1 MTILDILNS
10 KIQNNANQKKALEI
24 IKETYM
30 PSVNNNYMLTV
41 NDDGELMVRIPSL
54 EKKDEY
60 VFSSFTEYQYPLVM
74 CMKIEEINNPEYYDY
89 IVSTFM
95 QEYKDKLQIFF
106 KDTTIV
112 DKLLEHLK
120 TTRKNIDNITYY
132 SAGFIFFLSL
142 LLCIFNISGIAK
154 TLMILGILTGFLL
167 SMYLQFNKENQ
178 IKKIIDGYTSLINT
192 DWYSQ
197 LLKKQ
202 YIFFC
207 NFMG

>member
-89 IVSTFM
+89 IVHTFM
-95 QEYKDKLQIFF
+95 HEYKDKLEVYF
-106 KDTTIV
+106 KDIDSV
-112 DKLLEHLK
+112 DKLLVRLK
-120 TTRKNIDNITYY
+120 STRKTIDYITYVC
-132 SAGFIFFLSL
+132 AGLTIL
-142 LLCIFNISGIAK
+142 LGIILCIFNVSGLTKHVMVTGIIAS
-154 TLMILGILTGFLL
+154 FAL
-167 SMYLQFNKENQ
+167 SIYVQFNKENQ
-178 IKKIIDGYTSLINT
+178 IKKIIDGYISIINT
-192 DWYSQ
+192 DWYND

-202 YIFFC
+202 YAFLC
-207 NFMG
+207 NLIG

>member
-10 KIQNNANQKKALEI
+10 KIHNNANQKKALEI

-30 PSVNNNYMLTV
+30 PSVNNNYMLIV

-89 IVSTFM
+89 IVHTFM
-95 QEYKDKLQIFF
+95 HEYKDKLEVYF
-106 KDTTIV
+106 KDIDSV
-112 DKLLEHLK
+112 DKLLIHLK
-120 TTRKNIDNITYY
+120 STRKTIDYITYVC
-132 SAGFIFFLSL
+132 AGLTIL
-142 LLCIFNISGIAK
+142 LGIILCIFNVSGITKHTIVA
-154 TLMILGILTGFLL
+154 GIIISFAL
-167 SMYLQFNKENQ
+167 SIYVQFNKENQ
-178 IKKIIDGYTSLINT
+178 IKKIIDGYISIINT
-192 DWYSQ
+192 DWYND

-202 YIFFC
+202 YAFLC
-207 NFMG
+207 NFIG

>member
-10 KIQNNANQKKALEI
+10 KITNNVTEAKALEI
-24 IKETYM
+24 IKETYA
-30 PSVNNNYMLTV
+30 PSVNNNYLLIV
-41 NDDGELMVRIPSL
+41 DEDGNLMVKIPSL
-54 EKKDEY
+54 EKRDE
-60 VFSSFTEYQYPLVM
+60 FIFNPISEYQYPLIM

-106 KDTTIV
+106 KDTTAV

-178 IKKIIDGYTSLINT
+178 IKKIIDGYISLINT

>member
-89 IVSTFM
+89 IVHTFM
-95 QEYKDKLQIFF
+95 HEYKDKLEVYF
-106 KDTTIV
+106 KDIDSV
-112 DKLLEHLK
+112 DKLLVHLK
-120 TTRKNIDNITYY
+120 STRKTIDYITYVC
-132 SAGFIFFLSL
+132 AGLTIL
-142 LLCIFNISGIAK
+142 LGIILCIFNVSRITKHTIVAGIVISFA
-154 TLMILGILTGFLL
+154 L
-167 SMYLQFNKENQ
+167 SIYVQFNKENQ
-178 IKKIIDGYTSLINT
+178 IKKIIDGYISIINT
-192 DWYSQ
+192 DWYND

-202 YIFFC
+202 YAFLC
-207 NFMG
+207 NFIG